1 MRIAFPLQVEDGR
14 LKMVEGNEEV
24 IQKVEALM
32 KTRPGE
38 LPLSRTFGI
47 FIDYNVPYEVARG
60 QEAIIASALERWYGI
75 SPTEIRPILSEGGIV
90 VDWYV
95 EVPGA

>member
-14 LKMVEGNEEV
+14 LKMVDGNEEV
-24 IQKVEALM
+24 VQKVEALI

-38 LPLSRTFGI
+38 LPLSRTFGV
-47 FIDYNVPYEVARG
+47 FIDYNVPHEVVRG
-60 QEAIIASALERWYGI
+60 QEAIIASALGRWYGI
-75 SPTEIRPILSEGGIV
+75 SPTEIRPILSEEGIV

>member
-1 MRIAFPLQVEDGR
+1 MRIAFPLQVEGGR
-14 LKMVEGNEEV
+14 LKMVDGNEEV

-47 FIDYNVPYEVARG
+47 FIDYNVPHEVVRG

-75 SPTEIRPILSEGGIV
+75 SPTEIRPILSEEGIV

>member
-14 LKMVEGNEEV
+14 LKMVDGNEEV
-24 IQKVEALM
+24 IQQVEALI

-47 FIDYNVPYEVARG
+47 FIDYNVPHEVVRG
-60 QEAIIASALERWYGI
+60 QEAIIASALEKWYGI
-75 SPTEIRPILSEGGIV
+75 SPTEIRPTLSEEGV
-90 VDWYV
+90 VLDWYV